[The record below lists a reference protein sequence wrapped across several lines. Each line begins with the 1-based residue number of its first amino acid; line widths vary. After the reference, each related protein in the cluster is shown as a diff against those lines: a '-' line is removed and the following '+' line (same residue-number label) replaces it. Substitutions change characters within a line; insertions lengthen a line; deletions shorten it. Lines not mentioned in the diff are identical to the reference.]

1 MSTPNASLK
10 LTILFNLCHL
20 IFIVLIFLFYL
31 FYMMLCIF
39 SLNKVQR
46 RHCPESRV
54 FRCMTFTPCCLTWI
68 I

>member
-1 MSTPNASLK
+1 MPTPNVSLN

-20 IFIVLIFLFYL
+20 IFIVLVFVLLFYI
-31 FYMMLCIF
+31 MLCIF

-54 FRCMTFTPCCLTWI
+54 FRCTTFTPCCLTWI